1 MRSATPSTTCAAFK
15 SLGCAPER
23 YGRGVVS
30 VSGDYAL
37 RTGAAGVERMNLLAG
52 AFAFATRDVLC
63 RAGVAPG
70 MRAADVGC
78 GPGAVTALL
87 AELVTP
93 AGAVTG
99 VDGSA
104 AQLELARARVP
115 PHVKLVEADVRDTG
129 LPRGAFDL
137 VFCRFVLMHLPDP
150 GAAMEEL
157 VALARP
163 GGMVV
168 CVEPVF
174 TIHVAEP
181 PLRALARMAELMMAL
196 GALRGQDWC
205 FGLRLPGLLA
215 DGGVA
220 DPVVTLTAPASLTA
234 PFKRV
239 NALNLVEARRALVDA
254 GLATEAEL
262 ERAIAELE
270 AAAADRR
277 QLIGLAGSLHAYGP
291 TPER

>member
-1 MRSATPSTTCAAFK
+1 MCAAFK
-15 SLGCAPER
+15 PLAPAPER
-23 YGRGVVS
+23 YGRGEMS
-30 VSGDYAL
+30 ASGDYAL

-52 AFAFATRDVLC
+52 AFAPATREVLC

-70 MRAADVGC
+70 MRAVDVGC

-87 AELVTP
+87 AELVSP

-115 PHVKLVEADVRDTG
+115 PHVELVEADVRDTG

-174 TIHVAEP
+174 TIHIAEP

-215 DGGVA
+215 DGDVA
-220 DPVVTLTAPASLTA
+220 DPVITLTAPASLTA

-239 NALNLVEARRALVDA
+239 NALNLVEARPALVDA

>member
-1 MRSATPSTTCAAFK
+1 MSA
-15 SLGCAPER
+15 
-23 YGRGVVS
+23 
-30 VSGDYAL
+30 SGEYAL
-37 RTGAAGVERMNLLAG
+37 RTGVAGVERMNLLAG
-52 AFAFATRDVLC
+52 AFAPATREVLR
-63 RAGVAPG
+63 RAGLAPG
-70 MRAADVGC
+70 MRAVDVGC

-87 AELVTP
+87 AELVSP

-115 PHVKLVEADVRDTG
+115 PHVELVEADVRDTG

-137 VFCRFVLMHLPDP
+137 VFCRFGLMHLSDP

-174 TIHVAEP
+174 TIHFAEP
-181 PLRALARMAELMMAL
+181 PLPALVRSYKLMMAL
-196 GALRGQDWC
+196 GSRRGQDWC

-215 DGGVA
+215 DRGVA
-220 DPVVTLTAPASLTA
+220 DPAITLTEPASLTA

-239 NALNLVEARRALVDA
+239 SALNLVEARPALVDA

-262 ERAIAELE
+262 ERTIAELE

-291 TPER
+291 TPAG

>member
-1 MRSATPSTTCAAFK
+1 VSATD
-15 SLGCAPER
+15 
-23 YGRGVVS
+23 
-30 VSGDYAL
+30 DYAL
-37 RTGAAGVERMNLLAG
+37 RTGAPGVERMNLLAG
-52 AFAFATRDVLC
+52 AFDPATREVL
-63 RAGVAPG
+63 RKAGLAPG
-70 MRAADVGC
+70 MRAVDVGC

-87 AELVTP
+87 AELVGP

-115 PHVKLVEADVRDTG
+115 PHVELVEADVRDTG

-137 VFCRFVLMHLPDP
+137 VFCRFVLMHLSDP

-174 TIHVAEP
+174 TIHIAEP
-181 PLRALARMAELMMAL
+181 PLPALARMAELMMAL
-196 GALRGQDWC
+196 GALRGQDWR
-205 FGLRLPGLLA
+205 FGLRLPELLA
-215 DGGVA
+215 GAGVS
-220 DPVVTLTAPASLTA
+220 DPVITLTAPASLTA

-239 NALNLVEARRALVDA
+239 NALNLVEASPALVDA

-262 ERAIAELE
+262 EGTIAALE
-270 AAAADRR
+270 AAAADKR
-277 QLIGLAGSLHAYGP
+277 QLISLAGTLHAYGP
-291 TPER
+291 TRGR